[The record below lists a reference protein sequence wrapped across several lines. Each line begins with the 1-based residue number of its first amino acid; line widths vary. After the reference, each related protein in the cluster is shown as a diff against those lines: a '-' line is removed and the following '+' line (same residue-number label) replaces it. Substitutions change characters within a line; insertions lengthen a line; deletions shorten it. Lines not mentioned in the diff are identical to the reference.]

1 MKILI
6 VNTFDTGGAGIACL
20 RLHKALL
27 KRGVDSKVILVRKQK
42 QKEKTYLIQPKK
54 KSLFQKI
61 KKGIYKTLIE
71 FHILKK
77 KTSKEEMFIKNRSS
91 KLEMFSYPFSDYDI
105 TDNEW
110 YREADIINLHWV
122 ANMLDFKSFFETN
135 TKPVVW
141 TLHDMNPFTGGEHY
155 LETIIDIDNNGQ
167 PIMRK
172 KGEVEQKVEDYYF
185 KFKREI
191 FKKVKNLTIV
201 TPSKWLSNE
210 ALKSSFFSKKKIFH
224 IPNGLDKNI
233 YKIRDKAFSREILNL
248 PKDKKVVLFV
258 AESINNNNRKGFVY
272 LRRVFEELS
281 DSDVVL
287 CAVGSKKASIKSLN
301 NLIELGPIHDEKM
314 MSLAYSAADVF
325 VIPSLMDN
333 LPNTVIES
341 LMCGTPVIGFPVGG
355 IVEMVQN
362 EINGYI
368 ALDISVKSLK
378 DVLWKFLN
386 DEVIFN
392 STEIRSKT
400 IEKYD
405 LMVQA
410 NQYINLYN
418 NLLSQI

>member
-1 MKILI
+1 
-6 VNTFDTGGAGIACL
+6 
-20 RLHKALL
+20 
-27 KRGVDSKVILVRKQK
+27 
-42 QKEKTYLIQPKK
+42 
-54 KSLFQKI
+54 
-61 KKGIYKTLIE
+61 
-71 FHILKK
+71 
-77 KTSKEEMFIKNRSS
+77 
-91 KLEMFSYPFSDYDI
+91 
-105 TDNEW
+105 
-110 YREADIINLHWV
+110 
-122 ANMLDFKSFFETN
+122 
-135 TKPVVW
+135 
-141 TLHDMNPFTGGEHY
+141 
-155 LETIIDIDNNGQ
+155 
-167 PIMRK
+167 
-172 KGEVEQKVEDYYF
+172 
-185 KFKREI
+185 
-191 FKKVKNLTIV
+191 
-201 TPSKWLSNE
+201 
-210 ALKSSFFSKKKIFH
+210 
-224 IPNGLDKNI
+224 
-233 YKIRDKAFSREILNL
+233 L